1 MEHAKYI
8 TPGAHA
14 RAGIPARPR
23 VAVATGGTREE
34 AVRGAIALVREDI
47 LAKVRGHVVVKPN
60 FLSSVT
66 CLASTQAGAVRP
78 VLELLRESRAESV
91 TVAEGA
97 SRSTRQAYDRFG
109 YRELER
115 EFGVELLDLNRDRYS
130 RTIEVFTET
139 GGKHLIGYADRIA
152 AADTVISVAV
162 AKTHDFSAVTLSLK
176 NMMGCLKRVKRPR
189 MHGLRLGWLVENT
202 GEALWNVIEDRSHII
217 KMVSGAMFRIVRFSR
232 NIQKKL
238 TGGRMP
244 GLLSQCR
251 AIAENL
257 AILGA
262 ALMPDIAVI
271 DAFEAMEGEG
281 PGGGTPVC
289 MKLAVAGADPV
300 ACDAVMAFMMGFDP
314 LSVGFLALAHERGL
328 GVADLEEIDTVGENP
343 RAHIRRLTPHSN
355 YPYQMRWRE
364 AWKD

>member
-1 MEHAKYI
+1 MKEPNPISFRK
-8 TPGAHA
+8 
-14 RAGIPARPR
+14 PR
-23 VAVATGGTREE
+23 VAVARGETRIE
-34 AVRGAIALVREDI
+34 AVRNALALIREDI
-47 LAKVRGHVVVKPN
+47 LSKVHGHVVVKPN

-78 VLELLRESRAESV
+78 VLEILRESSAESV
-91 TVAEGA
+91 VVAEGA

-109 YRELER
+109 YRELAR
-115 EFGVELLDLNRDRYS
+115 EFSVELVDLNRDRYS
-130 RTIEVFTET
+130 LAIEIFTDT

-162 AKTHDFSAVTLSLK
+162 AKTHDFSCVTLSLK
-176 NMMGCLKRVKRPR
+176 NMMGCLKRVRRPR

-202 GEALWNVIEDRSHII
+202 GEALWNIIEDRSHII
-217 KMVSGAMFRIVRFSR
+217 KMVSGVMFRAVRISR
-232 NIQKKL
+232 TIQKTL

-244 GLLSQCR
+244 GLLAQCR
-251 AIAENL
+251 VIAENI

-262 ALMPDIAVI
+262 ELMPDIAVI

-281 PGGGTPVC
+281 PGGGGIPVP
-289 MKLAVAGADPV
+289 MKLAVAGTDPV
-300 ACDAVMAFMMGFDP
+300 ACDAVMAYMMGFDP
-314 LSVGFLALAHERGL
+314 LSIGYLALAHERGL
-328 GVADLEEIDTVGENP
+328 GIVELDGIETVGEDP
-343 RAHIRRLTPHSN
+343 RTHIRRFTPHSN